1 MKAHPLFPALR
12 FLRPEVVEAVQIA
25 ADLVTQ
31 MPGWLSAAISEGWLQ
46 ADADGAISYWTHA
59 GMRRAWIGDWL
70 IIDEDGTVSSRTA
83 DEFAGAF
90 SAIGNQPPRQAE
102 TEAA

>member
-1 MKAHPLFPALR
+1 MMARPLFPALR
-12 FLRPEVVEAVQIA
+12 FFRPEFVEAVQITA
-25 ADLVTQ
+25 GLVKE
-31 MPGWLSAAISEGWLQ
+31 MPGWLSVAISEGWLQ
-46 ADADGAISYWTHA
+46 AYDDGAISYWTHA
-59 GMRRAWIGDWL
+59 GMRRAGIGDWL